1 MGMHRATNPFVA
13 GKYVSKGKIQQYQY
27 YRQQGN
33 LSAFFILSK
42 LLLAK
47 QAVWVL

>member
-1 MGMHRATNPFVA
+1 MHPATNPFVA
-13 GKYVSKGKIQQYQY
+13 GKYVLKGKNQQYQY
-27 YRQQGN
+27 FRQQGK
-33 LSAFFILSK
+33 LSAFFILSE

>member
-13 GKYVSKGKIQQYQY
+13 GKYVSKGKTQQYQY
-27 YRQQGN
+27 FRRQDK
-33 LSAFFILSK
+33 LSASFIFPELP
-42 LLLAK
+42 LTK